1 MLKILSFILLFPIFL
16 NANIINLD
24 PIMKGMKTFSQV
36 SFYEDITKKM
46 DIEEIKKQNFKKTHF
61 YSGEGTSNSAWWIK
75 FEVQNPTNKPIDW
88 ILYFNY
94 SQFDEMQSWQYSDKN
109 LLISHSL
116 KGDHHIDESKIS
128 LEQRTSFEFVTP
140 ANEKNTV
147 YIKLNYV
154 GSGVIEMFHSIWT
167 KDEYIK
173 SQELRFNLLVG
184 ILSAISIL
192 LFYNLFILFFLR
204 KKEYLWYTI
213 YLAGV
218 ILLVLTTNQL
228 GAHYLWSKSFYLI
241 DIMPIVS
248 VLTIFISFVLFTR
261 EFLETFKYL
270 PKVDKVLK
278 LLILIGLVTFVLVNF
293 GMRGLAI
300 EIFQICTISFIFFPI
315 IGGVLW
321 YRGYKIARGYTIA
334 SFVLST
340 VILIALLRFSG
351 FLETSEFIFWLSKF
365 GFIAEGVLLSIA
377 LADRITILEYET
389 ISAQNKERETLKRAK
404 ENLEIEVEKRTL
416 ELKQQTIKAEELA
429 RIDEMTG
436 LANRRAFFEK
446 GENLVHQS
454 IRYQTPFTLVVI
466 DIDHFKKVNDT
477 YGHAAG
483 DLVLKLFAK
492 EISQSIRDTDFF
504 SRVGGEEFVILLP
517 HTTSD
522 LAIEKTKRLL
532 KSISDLEIFYE
543 EYILKITVSM
553 GVCELIDPDDTIYSL
568 LSKADQALYYVK
580 EHGRNNVHLYL
591 EDQ

>member
-1 MLKILSFILLFPIFL
+1 
-16 NANIINLD
+16 
-24 PIMKGMKTFSQV
+24 
-36 SFYEDITKKM
+36 M